1 MDFKQLRSFVA
12 VVRYGSFT
20 TAADKLFL
28 SQPTISIHV
37 RQLEEELNAQLV
49 VRTTK
54 NLEVTPK
61 GKEIYEYASQ
71 ILRLKA
77 RAEESCAQES
87 VSNIHIGAS
96 TIPSC
101 YILPQLLASYQK
113 VCPDIQFHIHQ
124 SDSQGILDGLSQN
137 IFDIGFVGMNSVD
150 QELVTVPLW
159 SDRMVLITPN
169 NEKYRKFKESGKDS
183 IPDMKG
189 ENFISREEGS
199 GSLRAVEHFLETF
212 GISMD
217 DLNII
222 ARVNDCETIKNLTA
236 CELGVSIISER
247 AAKDFIEQKKVLA
260 FELPEEMATR
270 KLYIAYRNSYIMSP
284 ELKGF
289 LKFLNC

>member
-20 TAADKLFL
+20 TAAEKLFL

-49 VRTTK
+49 IRTTK

-159 SDRMVLITPN
+159 TDRMVLITPN
-169 NEKYRKFKESGKDS
+169 NEKYRAIKEQGTDAV
-183 IPDMKG
+183 PDLRG
-189 ENFISREEGS
+189 ESFISREEGS
-199 GSLRAVEHFLETF
+199 GSLRAVEHFMESF
-212 GISMD
+212 GIPFEE
-217 DLNII
+217 LRVI
-222 ARVNDCETIKNLTA
+222 ARVNDCETIKNLTY

-247 AAKDFIEQKKVLA
+247 AAKDFIDQKKILA
-260 FELPEEMATR
+260 FDLPKEIATR